1 MRIANRVL
9 LDTGV
14 LIGSSLWHILISFGL
29 QVLIAYRLGVQRFG
43 QYTAILAYLNVCQV
57 LCELGLPQLLVRD
70 LSQQPIAFG
79 RHSRKMSNPFASR
92 FVGSLK
98 IRYNTDAFPL
108 QQQESN
114 NGWFA
119 TPRFAGWQI
128 IQYDVFDFR

>member
-1 MRIANRVL
+1 M
-9 LDTGV
+9 TGMTMSAV
-14 LIGSSLWHILISFGL
+14 CADSE
-29 QVLIAYRLGVQRFG
+29 
-43 QYTAILAYLNVCQV
+43 YTAILAYLNVCQV

>member
-9 LDTGV
+9 LNTGV
-14 LIGSSLWHILISFGL
+14 LIGSSLWRILISFGL
-29 QVLIAYRLGVQRFG
+29 QVLIAYRLGVQGFG

-57 LCELGLPQLLVRD
+57 LYELGLPQLLVRY

-79 RHSRKMSNPFASR
+79 RHSSKMSNPFASR